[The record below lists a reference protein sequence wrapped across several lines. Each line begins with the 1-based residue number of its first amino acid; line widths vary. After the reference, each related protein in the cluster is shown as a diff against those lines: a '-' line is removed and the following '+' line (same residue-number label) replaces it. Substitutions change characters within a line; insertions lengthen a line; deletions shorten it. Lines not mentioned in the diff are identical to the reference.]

1 MNWQPQSGEETL
13 ARFPASFATGTAAS
27 VDGRR
32 SFRDRQRNDI
42 EAELPGWPEGGSFT
56 VRRLPGRIGVRMRTV
71 ASGVFAVAGGI
82 LSDLLGGSTIN
93 PEPGRGK
100 LEERENEVGDFP
112 VMWADAGD
120 IARTLPWQLDPS
132 RRPHGY
138 VTEIVL
144 TTRRLL
150 VLGSGEDLW
159 ETPRENI
166 ADAMVK
172 RFSIG
177 RRDFRI
183 SFQDGS
189 WARLTTSASHST
201 TELVG
206 LLTGSHR
213 RLSESELS
221 AGQRERFA
229 SFAASL
235 PAGATRPV
243 ITKLP
248 SGLVRVEST
257 APGHG
262 QGAVSE
268 SRGLVMD
275 DAGQD
280 APPAPGDIE
289 PSKA

>member
-1 MNWQPQSGEETL
+1 MNWQPAPGEETL

-32 SFRDRQRNDI
+32 SFRDRRRNDI
-42 EAELPGWPEGGSFT
+42 ESDLTGWPEGSTFA
-56 VRRLPGRIGVRMRTV
+56 VRRLPGRIGVHARTAV
-71 ASGVFAVAGGI
+71 SGVFAVAWGI

-100 LEERENEVGDFP
+100 LEERENEVEDFP

-132 RRPHGY
+132 RRPQGY

-150 VLGSGEDLW
+150 VVGADTALW
-159 ETPRENI
+159 ETQREKVL
-166 ADAMVK
+166 DAAAK
-172 RFSIG
+172 PFSIG
-177 RRDFRI
+177 RRDFRVT
-183 SFQDGS
+183 FRDGS
-189 WARLTTSASHST
+189 WARLTTTASSHT

-213 RLSESELS
+213 RLSDSELS
-221 AGQRERFA
+221 TAQRERL
-229 SFAASL
+229 SSYTASL
-235 PAGATRPV
+235 PEGATRPV
-243 ITKLP
+243 ITRLP

-257 APGHG
+257 TPGRG
-262 QGAVSE
+262 RGAVSE

-275 DAGQD
+275 ETGQD
-280 APPAPGDIE
+280 ATPAPGDIE

>member
-1 MNWQPQSGEETL
+1 VNWHPESGEDTL
-13 ARFPASFATGTAAS
+13 ARYPVSFATGTAAS

-42 EAELPGWPEGGSFT
+42 EAELPGWPGGNVFT
-56 VRRLPGRIGVRMRTV
+56 VRRLPGRIGVHV
-71 ASGVFAVAGGI
+71 SAAVSGVFAVAWGI

-93 PEPGRGK
+93 QEPSRGK
-100 LEERENEVGDFP
+100 LEERENEVEDFP

-132 RRPHGY
+132 RRPKGY
-138 VTEIVL
+138 VTEVVL

-150 VLGSGEDLW
+150 VVGDGTALW
-159 ETPRENI
+159 ESPRGDI
-166 ADAMVK
+166 LDATVK

-177 RRDFRI
+177 RKDFRVT
-183 SFQDGS
+183 FRDGS
-189 WARLTTSASHST
+189 WARLTTTVSYHT

-206 LLTGSHR
+206 LLTGTHR

-221 AGQRERFA
+221 AEQRERLS
-229 SFAASL
+229 SFTASL

-243 ITKLP
+243 ITRLP
-248 SGLVRVEST
+248 SGRVRVETT
-257 APGHG
+257 APSHG
-262 QGAVSE
+262 RGAVSE
-268 SRGLVMD
+268 SRGFVMD
-275 DAGQD
+275 ETGRDAT
-280 APPAPGDIE
+280 PAPGDIE